1 MTITADVQGLEPGG
15 LVDLYEVDASFLGVG
30 YLRFHGYQQ
39 VGTIWWKGIEYS
51 PWPVQAEGFQRTS
64 DKPPSP
70 VFSLANLDGS
80 ITALCLSFGDLV
92 GAKFTRRRTLVKYLD
107 AANFAGGVNPTADPT
122 QSMPDEIW
130 YVERKTN
137 ETAEQVSFEL
147 ASAMDFNEIQL
158 PRRQIIANQCP
169 WQYRDANCGY
179 TGGPVAKEDDTPTSD
194 PSLDACS
201 HKVTGCKKRFGENG
215 QLRHGGF
222 PAAGLIR
229 S

>member
-1 MTITADVQGLEPGG
+1 MTITGDIQGLEPGG
-15 LVDLYEVDASFLGVG
+15 LVDLFEVDATILLVG
-30 YLRFHGYQQ
+30 ILRFHGYTQ
-39 VGTIWWKGIEYS
+39 VGTIWWKGLEYS
-51 PWPVQAEGFQRTS
+51 PWPIQADGFDRTS
-64 DKPPSP
+64 DKPPTP

-80 ITALCLSFGDLV
+80 ITALCLSYGDLV
-92 GAKFTRRRTLVKYLD
+92 GSKFTRRRTLTKYLD
-107 AANFAGGVNPTADPT
+107 AANFPGGVNPTADPT
-122 QSMPDEIW
+122 QQMPDEIW

-147 ASAMDFNEIQL
+147 ASAMDFNNIML

-169 WQYRDANCGY
+169 WAYRDSNCGY
-179 TGGPVAKEDDTPTSD
+179 TGGPVAKVDDTPTSD
-194 PSLDACS
+194 PLLDDCGKRVNS
-201 HKVTGCKKRFGENG
+201 CKFRFGAAG